1 MTRREWLAAF
11 AAWFAGAAL
20 PSYGQQGGMAS
31 PERKAAPREK
41 PSGLP
46 FNTRFTDISEQAG
59 LRSPIVYGGA
69 GHDDYILETNGG
81 GIAFFDYD
89 NDGWLDILVLSG
101 ARLDSTPRGASNR
114 LYKNNRD
121 GTFTE
126 VTKAAGLERS
136 GWACSVTIGDYN
148 NDGFEDVFITY
159 WGQNVLYHNNGDGTF
174 TDVTERAG
182 LVESGPV
189 LWNSGATW
197 VDYDRDGYLDLFV
210 ATYLDFDQ
218 KAIPKPGASSF
229 CRYMDVPVN
238 CGPRGL
244 KPTYH
249 KLYRN
254 NGNGTFTDVSEA
266 SGIAKLGG
274 SYAMTAVVADYDE
287 DGWPDIFVA
296 CDSTPNFLLMNNR
309 DGTFR
314 EEALER
320 GVAYSQDGQEQANM
334 GVAIGD
340 FDLEGH
346 TDIVVTHFMRD
357 TPGLYKNDGTGLFEE
372 VSLRTGL
379 GVEIRYICWG
389 TALEDFDNDGWP
401 DIVMITGNI
410 YPEVAARFPEWP
422 YRTPRLFYRNLRNG
436 KFELIDDAGPGMTS
450 PHSSRGSAYGDFDN
464 DGDVDILIMNMN
476 EPPSLLRNDLSGD
489 NTWLKILL
497 VGTKSNRSAIGA
509 RVVAHYGQQKQA
521 KTVTAQSSYYSS
533 NDRRLHFGLGNAPQ
547 ADIEIFWPNGGV
559 EKHASL
565 PANHLVIIKEGTGV
579 TKLDK
584 WKSGSRIKEEST

>member
-1 MTRREWLAAF
+1 MTRREWLAAAVAW
-11 AAWFAGAAL
+11 AAGTAIS
-20 PSYGQQGGMAS
+20 SYGQEGGMAS
-31 PERKAAPREK
+31 LDKKAAPREK

-46 FNTRFTDISEQAG
+46 FNARFTDISEQAG
-59 LRSPIVYGGA
+59 LRSPIVYGGV
-69 GHDDYILETNGG
+69 GHDDYILETNGC

-89 NDGWLDILVLSG
+89 NDGWLDILILSG
-101 ARLDSTPRGASNR
+101 VRLEGTPSGASNR

-121 GTFTE
+121 GTFTD

-136 GWACSVTIGDYN
+136 GWACSVTIGDYD

-182 LVESGPV
+182 LLESGPV
-189 LWNSGATW
+189 LWHSGATW
-197 VDYDRDGYLDLFV
+197 VDYNRDGHLDLFV

-218 KAIPKPGASSF
+218 KVIPKPGASSY

-244 KPTYH
+244 KPMHH

-266 SGIAKLGG
+266 SGITKLSG
-274 SYAMTAVVADYDE
+274 SYAMTTVVADYDE

-296 CDSTPNFLLMNNR
+296 CDSTPSFLLMNNH

-314 EEALER
+314 EEALKR
-320 GVAYSQDGQEQANM
+320 GVALSQDGQEQSGM

-340 FDLEGH
+340 FELSGH

-357 TPGLYKNDGTGLFEE
+357 TPALYKNDGTGLFEE

-389 TALEDFDNDGWP
+389 AAFEDFDNDGWP
-401 DIVMITGNI
+401 DIVMITGSI
-410 YPEVAARFPEWP
+410 YPEVAVRFPEWP

-436 KFELIDDAGPGMTS
+436 KFELIDDPGPGFTAA
-450 PHSSRGSAYGDFDN
+450 HSSRGSAFGDFDN
-464 DGDVDILIMNMN
+464 DGDLDILIMNMN
-476 EPPSLLRNDLSGD
+476 EPPSLLRNDVRGD
-489 NTWLKILL
+489 NTWLKIFL
-497 VGTKSNRSAIGA
+497 VGTKSNRSAIGS
-509 RVVAHYGQQKQA
+509 RVVANYGKKKQA
-521 KTVTAQSSYYSS
+521 KTVTAQNSFYSS
-533 NDRRLHFGLGNAPQ
+533 SDRRLHFGLGDADL

-559 EKHASL
+559 EKYRSL
-565 PANHLVIIKEGTGV
+565 PANHLVTIKEGTGV
-579 TKLDK
+579 TKLEK
-584 WKSGSRIKEEST
+584 WKSGGRQRIG